1 MVVRRLLILFLLAG
15 LASLVAACGAS
26 DGDRGAGALVT
37 GDIAPRD
44 DDDEEPE
51 SVLGPPSA
59 PTQSTVPPAFE
70 PLEAPPPA
78 AADAGPTVDSEPAP
92 PEPASPAKR
101 GSNAVVAYVAADLE
115 PGRLMNVMLKSSM
128 ASPSMTTS
136 DQPSSSS
143 NDNPTIL
150 TG

>member
-1 MVVRRLLILFLLAG
+1 M
-15 LASLVAACGAS
+15 
-26 DGDRGAGALVT
+26 
-37 GDIAPRD
+37 
-44 DDDEEPE
+44 
-51 SVLGPPSA
+51 LGPPSA

-115 PGRLMNVMLKSSM
+115 PGRL